1 MENKEVKEKKSKKGL
16 IIGLVIGGSILL
28 IAAIVLLILFL
39 LKPTYKITVNTNGK
53 KLVKDIVISDN
64 EIKELPEVEL
74 NKSEYLVAWVNDKGE
89 AIRPGLPVS
98 DIGEIE
104 PVIGDPMKEKVTISF
119 ETGTDEKIEPIIIE
133 KGSGI
138 ILPYK
143 PNNYKDWKF
152 LYWVDKNE
160 YLVLIGT
167 PLYEDLT
174 VYAYWWKPE
183 AGGTS
188 KETVKI
194 SFDTGTDE
202 KLDDI
207 EVPVGNKYIFR
218 TPEKQNGDKIFKGW
232 LDDKD
237 TLLDENSIV
246 EKAITLKAKWVEP
259 YTCPED
265 CTPNEDG
272 KTCNKKVYI
281 DMDHSSECIDPYEVI
296 EGHCLDTAN
305 KFDPWSSG
313 DDGLCPSGTY
323 QWDICWGMGCE
334 RYCAKEVGFESG
346 SWCREGYTEENGKC
360 VRTETVECTAN

>member
-1 MENKEVKEKKSKKGL
+1 MEEKKKSKKGL
-16 IIGLVIGGSILL
+16 IIGLIIGATLL
-28 IAAIVLLILFL
+28 FIAAIVFLILFL
-39 LKPTYKITVNTNGK
+39 FKPIYKITVNTNGK
-53 KLVKDIVISDN
+53 KLIKDIVVKDKT
-64 EIKELPEVEL
+64 IKELPEIEL
-74 NKSEYLVAWVNDKGE
+74 NENEYLVAWVNEDGE
-89 AIRPGLPVS
+89 AIRVGLP
-98 DIGEIE
+98 IE
-104 PVIGDPMKEKVTISF
+104 KGPISPVIGDPEKEKVTISF
-119 ETGTDEKIEPIIIE
+119 DTGTGEVLDSITIN

-138 ILPYK
+138 ILPVK
-143 PNNYKDWKF
+143 PKNYEDWKF

-160 YLVLIGT
+160 YLVIIGT

-174 VYAYWWKPE
+174 VYAYWWKPG

-218 TPEKQNGDKIFKGW
+218 TPEKQNGDKVFKGW
-232 LDDKD
+232 LDDKGN
-237 TLLDENSIV
+237 LLDENSIV

-272 KTCNKKVYI
+272 KTCNKKVYV
-281 DMDHSSECIDPYEVI
+281 DMDHSSECADPYEVI

-313 DDGLCPSGTY
+313 DYGLCPSNTY

-360 VRTETVECTAN
+360 VKTETVECTAN